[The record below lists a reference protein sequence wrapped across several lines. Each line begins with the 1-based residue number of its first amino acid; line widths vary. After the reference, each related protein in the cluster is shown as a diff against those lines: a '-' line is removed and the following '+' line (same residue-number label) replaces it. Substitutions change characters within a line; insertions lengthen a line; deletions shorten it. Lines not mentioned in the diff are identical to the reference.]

1 MFGAG
6 DGLLMLPLSNL
17 SGVLSSLRSVRS
29 LAKGKSS
36 IENLS
41 LNPNHKKDLSNY
53 LAILFYL

>member
-17 SGVLSSLRSVRS
+17 SGVLSSLRSVRR
-29 LAKGKSS
+29 AKGKSF